1 MRDKR
6 TRTMDDTNMD
16 TRNYTSPDSLV
27 LYTRDNC
34 SHKCISF
41 CFFFFAFQSL
51 CHFHKYIYCFL
62 MSVWIG
68 CMTTKHQSPDD
79 NVHNETCTRNE
90 TSRILPFNE
99 SARILP
105 KKNADKFDGQNL
117 AIPINSHKVHVH
129 FHVHHTD
136 LLTMNFRWFGLNTV
150 HTLLIPESRRISN
163 QIQWRSIIRFSAYTP
178 KGKKTSIKCQKTQKV
193 KLVLLTRTS
202 EQTNKQRWE
211 EIQKK
216 ITITNSVNKEIH
228 SPHETYRYTQ
238 IHTHLT
244 VNKIHTWRTKKN

>member
-1 MRDKR
+1 M
-6 TRTMDDTNMD
+6 
-16 TRNYTSPDSLV
+16 YFV
-27 LYTRDNC
+27 L
-34 SHKCISF
+34 F
-41 CFFFFAFQSL
+41 LFFAFQSL

-105 KKNADKFDGQNL
+105 KKNADKFDGQYL

-136 LLTMNFRWFGLNTV
+136 LLSLNTV

-216 ITITNSVNKEIH
+216 NNNYEQCERRNSQPAWDIQIYTN
-228 SPHETYRYTQ
+228 T
-238 IHTHLT
+238 HTHLT
-244 VNKIHTWRTKKN
+244 VNEVHTWRTKKN